1 MEFSGTLARKSL
13 KIRTI
18 RANVRR
24 SKHNYHA
31 LAPDFA
37 LREPFSRSSGRRWRE
52 APDEGRRNSHL
63 TPTLSQLR
71 ERGGS
76 KHNRRGLSEMS
87 ADSVISKMLLIAYII
102 I

>member
-1 MEFSGTLARKSL
+1 MEFSGTLARKWL

-37 LREPFSRSSGRRWRE
+37 LREPFSRLLGEGGAKRRMRVVVI
-52 APDEGRRNSHL
+52 PLH
-63 TPTLSQLR
+63 PII
-71 ERGGS
+71 
-76 KHNRRGLSEMS
+76 
-87 ADSVISKMLLIAYII
+87 SVY
-102 I
+102 